1 MNKLIAKI
9 DTNEEL
15 DYDHN
20 SFHSL
25 SESYQRHAEFRRKND
40 LDIVASNNV
49 LFYWKLKDLS
59 SDNYLF
65 HIKAFFPDQVL
76 NSQ

>member
-25 SESYQRHAEFRRKND
+25 SESYQLDAEYKRKND
-40 LDIVASNNV
+40 LDIIASNNV

-59 SDNYLF
+59 TTNEIF
-65 HIKAFFPDQVL
+65 HIKAFFHDQV
-76 NSQ
+76 